1 MAPPRKKRLVLLVDI
16 GAIGHRSNRTR
27 FLSIVTASKI
37 VANINLHKK
46 TDEVVV
52 VFVGSRRTRNRL
64 YDEENREE
72 EEGEEDGKYYANVEV
87 LGELKVHT
95 IEYSKQVE
103 DRAREFEDED
113 EDDFE
118 MDEQEK
124 NGRKKKR
131 YEHKGDILDALTI
144 ACDILA
150 QRMEALQGKTAKIAN
165 EILLLSPCAE
175 DALGEGSLDE
185 NEFARDLV
193 RVMKEKEITLS
204 VGVGIVDGGGKVD
217 DGDEKQKRIGD
228 GATTNANEPKVNV
241 VKLLAEMVEQ
251 TKGQIETAMDAIIGR
266 LMRTKTPTTTFR
278 GNLSFGKLGK
288 ESYLSI
294 PIWAYKQ
301 TMEATAETMKPYGAF
316 EGQDLLRDV
325 QYKNISRIDG
335 DEIPAEQRVRCYKYG
350 KQSIPMDESV
360 ERQFGAEKMKKG
372 VEIIGTVDLKY
383 VPFWLTTEEPML
395 FCAWP
400 ELTKDEKAG
409 IQTEEYQKAC
419 QALSAFARALD
430 RKGKCAL
437 CRACFREGSGIHF
450 GALTAKFLPEGDFL
464 LFSPLPFAEDWRAD
478 QVFRENEE
486 FEELP
491 KIDQHRLNIVGSLI
505 DSMTLPPSQN
515 ANTRMG
521 VSVKGLVE
529 KTKKKIRVM
538 RPWEM
543 ANPNLL
549 RMSHMLAEKALDPET
564 AFRTEKKSH
573 SLPGADEYFAEKYKH
588 LPKNSAIGQLPDAE
602 NAAKRIKTS
611 FKLISRDE
619 LVDEEEEKET
629 TAAPPTI
636 QEPKDEEDEGVKKSV
651 ADGGG
656 DGAAVV
662 VIEDTDDDGEDEEV
676 PLTQPKPSETVWPSS
691 EMVGEKKISPA
702 MASAEKQLKERQKE
716 EADKENEK
724 EQPVQEQVENE
735 ENEEDLF
742 EDMD

>member
-1 MAPPRKKRLVLLVDI
+1 
-16 GAIGHRSNRTR
+16 
-27 FLSIVTASKI
+27 
-37 VANINLHKK
+37 
-46 TDEVVV
+46 
-52 VFVGSRRTRNRL
+52 
-64 YDEENREE
+64 
-72 EEGEEDGKYYANVEV
+72 
-87 LGELKVHT
+87 
-95 IEYSKQVE
+95 
-103 DRAREFEDED
+103 
-113 EDDFE
+113 
-118 MDEQEK
+118 
-124 NGRKKKR
+124 
-131 YEHKGDILDALTI
+131 
-144 ACDILA
+144 
-150 QRMEALQGKTAKIAN
+150 
-165 EILLLSPCAE
+165 
-175 DALGEGSLDE
+175 
-185 NEFARDLV
+185 
-193 RVMKEKEITLS
+193 
-204 VGVGIVDGGGKVD
+204 
-217 DGDEKQKRIGD
+217 
-228 GATTNANEPKVNV
+228 
-241 VKLLAEMVEQ
+241 
-251 TKGQIETAMDAIIGR
+251 
-266 LMRTKTPTTTFR
+266 
-278 GNLSFGKLGK
+278 
-288 ESYLSI
+288 
-294 PIWAYKQ
+294 
-301 TMEATAETMKPYGAF
+301 
-316 EGQDLLRDV
+316 
-325 QYKNISRIDG
+325 
-335 DEIPAEQRVRCYKYG
+335 
-350 KQSIPMDESV
+350 
-360 ERQFGAEKMKKG
+360 
-372 VEIIGTVDLKY
+372 
-383 VPFWLTTEEPML
+383 
-395 FCAWP
+395 
-400 ELTKDEKAG
+400 
-409 IQTEEYQKAC
+409 
-419 QALSAFARALD
+419 
-430 RKGKCAL
+430 L

-515 ANTRMG
+515 TNTRMG

-573 SLPGADEYFAEKYKH
+573 SLPGADEYFAEKYEH

-619 LVDEEEEKET
+619 LVDEEEKKET
-629 TAAPPTI
+629 IAAPPTI

-651 ADGGG
+651 AEGGG
-656 DGAAVV
+656 NGAAVV